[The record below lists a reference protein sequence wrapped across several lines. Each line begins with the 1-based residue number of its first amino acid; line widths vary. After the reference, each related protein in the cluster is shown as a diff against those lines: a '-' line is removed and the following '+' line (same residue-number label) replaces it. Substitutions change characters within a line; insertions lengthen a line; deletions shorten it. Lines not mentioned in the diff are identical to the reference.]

1 VILVYVAGPYTAE
14 SIWERAENIREA
26 QLVGAHILA
35 EDVYPIV
42 PHEMG
47 ALVLDQ
53 QPPEYWYRATLALM
67 LRCDAVVLTPRWRVS
82 HGAVLERERALKI
95 GMPVF
100 DCVDRFEVWAA
111 ARRTHD

>member
-1 VILVYVAGPYTAE
+1 MILVYVAGPYTAD
-14 SIWERAENIREA
+14 SLWERAENIREA
-26 QLVGAHILA
+26 QLVGAQILA

-47 ALVLDQ
+47 AMFQDQ

-100 DCVDRFEVWAA
+100 DNVDQFEAWAA
-111 ARRTHD
+111 ARRAR